1 MMGDRIARHF
11 DVHAP
16 PRLPNLDP
24 AECRSRVENL
34 LGPSLGNAIVAACDY
49 FQPRDMTV
57 RIQQIASVGVHH
69 GVGPPHLA
77 HHVASG
83 RHRCRVRR
91 CRRRELALT
100 RRLPLAAASRRRCCN
115 LRAILRASSTA
126 AWSAAVSGS
135 VTAMLSS
142 AMATPPKVPRRC
154 QSHGSEERLSFKIL
168 LTMNPRSYRV
178 NVTLKKLL
186 T

>member
-69 GVGPPHLA
+69 GVGPPLSRTIMSLQVVIDA
-77 HHVASG
+77 VYGVVDVASSPLPG
-83 RHRCRVRR
+83 GCP
-91 CRRRELALT
+91 
-100 RRLPLAAASRRRCCN
+100 LPLRLGGAV
-115 LRAILRASSTA
+115 AI
-126 AWSAAVSGS
+126 
-135 VTAMLSS
+135 
-142 AMATPPKVPRRC
+142 
-154 QSHGSEERLSFKIL
+154 
-168 LTMNPRSYRV
+168 
-178 NVTLKKLL
+178 
-186 T
+186 